1 MKRFRILLLFSVI
14 FIVSCATS
22 GTVIDSDVSE
32 VWEKEQDTV
41 SVKARFFVL
50 GNAWGPNSDMVLN
63 SVQEKINKI
72 PSEKNHIL
80 FLGDNVRG
88 KSEAGVKEHLQRQVA
103 VSKASKAKAFFVPG
117 NYDWEFD
124 GTKGLEVMED
134 YLEKAL
140 DTDEVLTPNNGC
152 PLESIEISESIQLLV
167 IDSQWYLENWDKH
180 SGMNDKCE
188 IKTRKKLLLE
198 IEGELKDHANKLV
211 LFAMHHPLYTNG
223 FHGGRFSARDHLFPL
238 QGNIPLPGIGTL
250 VAQIR
255 SQGGPSIQ
263 DRFNLRYRE
272 MVDALIPLLTEN
284 EQRILVVSGHEQN
297 LQYIEQG
304 AIHQI
309 ISGAGNDAKPV
320 GVSDNGLFSHGGQ
333 GFAEVAIL
341 ADGSAW
347 TTFFGVDAAGNTT
360 QLFQKKVIAAPVP
373 PKLDHLPTDF
383 PKTMEASVYDLD
395 LVDRSDFFT
404 SFWGNHYRA
413 VYGTKVEAKV
423 AILDTLYGGLTI
435 ERPGG
440 GHQTKSLR
448 LLTKEGK
455 EYNMRALKKSATQ
468 FLKSTTFKGVDGDKY
483 FSETVTEEL
492 ILDFYTAAHPYAAFA
507 IPTLA
512 KAAGVYYTTPELFY
526 VPQQKAL
533 GKYNEEYGDQLY
545 MIVEKPSDEYTHKKN
560 FGYPDD
566 IESTDDLLSRLR
578 KDEDFVLD
586 EEAYIRARI
595 FDMLIGD
602 WDRHSDQWR
611 WAVFENDGGKT
622 VFVPIPR
629 DRDQVFANFDGSFLN
644 LLRKLMGG
652 VNQLGVYG
660 PDIHDVEWF
669 NVAGSKLDRALVKRS
684 DKTVWL
690 EQARILQKALNE
702 QIVDEAFKALPKEV
716 QDSTIVEI
724 KSHLLARKDNLVS
737 IVDRYYSAFIKFQMI
752 TGTDKDDYFE
762 ITRLPGG
769 VTRIVGYRIKD
780 GEKGELLFDR
790 TFNSEE
796 TNEIWLYGLDDDD
809 VFTVT
814 GEGDRPVLLR
824 IIGGQEK
831 DRYNIKNG
839 KGIKVYDRRSKDHEI
854 VNKGGA
860 QFRFTNFYEANL
872 YDYQKKPSTGGSI
885 GLFTGYNPDTGFS
898 IAARFE
904 KTVDQF
910 ITNPYGRKFNLST
923 QYHFLT
929 QGLDIEFAKRYA
941 AAVGSFNMLLQGR
954 ATSKNYT
961 QNFFGFGNETRN
973 DDERLGID
981 FNRVNLSWYEGGFGF
996 ETASDYG
1003 SFFQI
1008 GLNLQAVDII
1018 RNGANFFDQN
1028 FSEAFGARSYFL
1040 KPSLTYRYKNFNDLY
1055 FPTKGMLFQVEGGA
1069 IDALD
1074 SQTLNAFID
1083 AGVTFYNSLLSNNR
1097 LVLKTEAKSFV
1108 TIGDRPQFYQSAQ
1121 LGAARGLRS
1130 YRNERFT
1137 GDQNLLGS
1145 ADLLYS
1151 FEELKTFLFPLAIN
1165 VFAGYDVGRVWV
1177 SDERS
1182 RQWHESYGGGVLLK
1196 WTDAILGN
1204 VSAFHGAE
1212 GWRIAYGFGVSF

>member
-1 MKRFRILLLFSVI
+1 MMRCCILLLFSMI
-14 FIVSCATS
+14 LIASCTTS
-22 GTVIDSDVSE
+22 GTVIDRNASE
-32 VWEKEQDTV
+32 VWQDDKDTV
-41 SVKARFFVL
+41 SVKATFIIT
-50 GNAWGPNSDMVLN
+50 GNASGFNSDKVL
-63 SVQEKINKI
+63 SAIKETIVAT
-72 PSEKNHIL
+72 PSEKRYIL
-80 FLGDNVRG
+80 FVGDNIRG
-88 KSEAGVKEHLQRQVA
+88 DSEAKIKENLDKQIA

-117 NYDWEFD
+117 KYEWEFD

-140 DTDEVLTPNNGC
+140 ETDEVLTPNNGC

-167 IDSQWYLENWDKH
+167 MDSQWYLENWDKH
-180 SGMNDKCE
+180 PGMNDKCE
-188 IKTRKKLLLE
+188 IKTREKLLLE

-211 LFAMHHPLYTNG
+211 LFAIHHPLYTNG
-223 FHGGRFSARDHLFPL
+223 FYGGRFSARDHLFPF
-238 QGNIPLPGIGTL
+238 QGNIPLPGVGTL

-255 SQGGPSIQ
+255 SQGGPSMQ

-272 MVDALIPLLTEN
+272 MVDALLPLLTEN
-284 EQRILVVSGHEQN
+284 DQRILVFSGHEKN
-297 LQYIEQG
+297 LQYIEKG
-304 AIHQI
+304 AIRQI
-309 ISGAGNDAKPV
+309 ISGAGNDTRPV
-320 GVSDNGLFSHGGQ
+320 GISDNGLFSHGGQ
-333 GFAEVAIL
+333 GFTEVAIFE
-341 ADGSAW
+341 DGSAW
-347 TTFFGVDAAGNTT
+347 ATFFGVNAEGKVSE
-360 QLFQKKVIAAPVP
+360 LFQKKVITAPIP
-373 PKLDHLPTDF
+373 PKLDHLPTNF
-383 PKTMEASVYDLD
+383 PKTMKASVYDLD
-395 LVDRSDFFT
+395 LVDRSDFFK

-423 AILDTLYGGLTI
+423 AVLDTLYGGLTI

-468 FLKSTTFKGVDGDKY
+468 FLKSTTFKGIDGEKY

-545 MIVEKPSDEYTHKKN
+545 MIVEKPSDEYTDKKN

-566 IESTDDLLSRLR
+566 VESTDDLLNKLR
-578 KDEDFVLD
+578 EDEDYILD

-611 WAVFENDGGKT
+611 WAVFENEGGKT
-622 VFVPIPR
+622 AFVPIPR

-644 LLRKLMGG
+644 VLRKLMGG

-660 PDIHDVEWF
+660 PDIHDVKWF

-684 DKTVWL
+684 AREVWL
-690 EQARILQKALNE
+690 EQAKILQAAINE
-702 QIVDEAFKALPKEV
+702 QIVDQAFNALPKEV
-716 QDSTIVEI
+716 QDSTVVEI

-737 IVDRYYSAFIKFQMI
+737 IVDRYYSAFIRFQMI

-762 ITRLPGG
+762 ITRLPNG

-780 GEKGELLFDR
+780 GEKGDLLFDR
-790 TFNSEE
+790 TFNSRE
-796 TNEIWLYGLDDDD
+796 TEEIWLYGLDDDD

-814 GEGDRPVLLR
+814 GEGDHPVLLR

-831 DRYNIKNG
+831 DRYNIQNG
-839 KGIKVYDRRSKDHEI
+839 KRIKVYDRRSMDHEI

-872 YDYQKKPSTGGSI
+872 YDYQKKPSSGGSI
-885 GLFTGYNPDTGFS
+885 GLFTGYNPDTGLS
-898 IAARFE
+898 VTAQFE
-904 KTVDQF
+904 KTVNQF
-910 ITNPYGRKFNLST
+910 IANPYGRKFNLSAE
-923 QYHFLT
+923 YHFLT
-929 QGLDIEFAKRYA
+929 QGLDIKFAKRYA

-973 DDERLGID
+973 DEETLGID
-981 FNRVNLSWYEGGFGF
+981 FNRVNLSWYEGGIGL
-996 ETASDYG
+996 ETASEYG

-1008 GLNLQAVDII
+1008 GLNLQAVDEI
-1018 RNGANFFDQN
+1018 RNGVNFFDQN

-1055 FPTKGMLFQVEGGA
+1055 FPTKGMLFQIEGGA
-1069 IDALD
+1069 IEALD
-1074 SQTLNAFID
+1074 SETISAFVDTGI
-1083 AGVTFYNSLLSNNR
+1083 TFYNSLLSNNR
-1097 LVLKTEAKSFV
+1097 LVLKTEAKSYITF
-1108 TIGDRPQFYQSAQ
+1108 GDRPEFYQSAQ

-1130 YRNERFT
+1130 YRNQRFT
-1137 GDQNLLGS
+1137 GDKDLLGS
-1145 ADLLYS
+1145 ADLYYS

-1165 VFAGYDVGRVWV
+1165 VFAGYDIGRVWV
-1177 SDERS
+1177 SGEDS
-1182 RQWHESYGGGVLLK
+1182 QQWHQSYGGGVLLK

-1212 GWRIAYGFGVSF
+1212 GLRIAYGFGLSF